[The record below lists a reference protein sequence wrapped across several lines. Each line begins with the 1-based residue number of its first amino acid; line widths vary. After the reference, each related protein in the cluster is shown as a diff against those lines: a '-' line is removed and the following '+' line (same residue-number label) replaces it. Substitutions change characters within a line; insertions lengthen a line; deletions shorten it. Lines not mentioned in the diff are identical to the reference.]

1 MSDVVLFEERPAE
14 NGFIG
19 HATLN
24 RPEKLNTLTTEMIAL
39 LHQQITVW
47 ADDPACK
54 AVFLDGA
61 GEKAF
66 CAGGDVVAVTTDPS
80 PDMAVGREFFK
91 TEYDLNYFMHT
102 FPKPMLVWGGGI
114 CMGGG
119 FGLLQGSSTRIV
131 SDTSRLAMPELA
143 IGFHPDVGGSWF
155 LQRVSA
161 PLGEVIALTGVH
173 FSGADAVE
181 LGLADVLVA
190 NDAKGAILKALSATE
205 WSDHARANRAFAEAA
220 VRGVAAAQPP
230 AVSYKMMPHRDR
242 LAACMHTPYFQ
253 ERWDNLVALA
263 QDEDPFLKRVGEG
276 TSHGSP
282 ASAFVV
288 QSFFQRMRH
297 AGLRDCLDAELELS
311 MNLLEHGDFR
321 EGVRALLV
329 DKDRSPN
336 WAFKAIREVDIDWM
350 GKVLPG

>member
-39 LHQQITVW
+39 LHQQFSVW

-91 TEYDLNYFMHT
+91 TEYDLNFFMHT

-190 NDAKGAILKALSATE
+190 NDAKGAILEALSATD
-205 WSDHARANRAFAEAA
+205 WSEHARANRAFAEAA

-230 AVSYKMMPHRDR
+230 AISYKMMPHRDR

-288 QSFFQRMRH
+288 QSFFQRTRH
-297 AGLRDCLDAELELS
+297 AGLRDCLDAELALS

-329 DKDRSPN
+329 DKDRSPD

-350 GKVLPG
+350 GKVLP

>member
-1 MSDVVLFEERPAE
+1 M
-14 NGFIG
+14 
-19 HATLN
+19 
-24 RPEKLNTLTTEMIAL
+24 
-39 LHQQITVW
+39 
-47 ADDPACK
+47 
-54 AVFLDGA
+54 
-61 GEKAF
+61 
-66 CAGGDVVAVTTDPS
+66 
-80 PDMAVGREFFK
+80 
-91 TEYDLNYFMHT
+91 
-102 FPKPMLVWGGGI
+102 
-114 CMGGG
+114 
-119 FGLLQGSSTRIV
+119 
-131 SDTSRLAMPELA
+131 
-143 IGFHPDVGGSWF
+143 
-155 LQRVSA
+155 
-161 PLGEVIALTGVH
+161 
-173 FSGADAVE
+173 
-181 LGLADVLVA
+181 LVA
-190 NDAKGAILKALSATE
+190 NDAKGAILEALSATE

-311 MNLLEHGDFR
+311 MKLLEHGDFR

-336 WAFKAIREVDIDWM
+336 WAFKAIRKVDIDWM
-350 GKVLPG
+350 GKVLPR